1 MTIEETLRTNRPNLS
16 AGSVRTYASILKN
29 LAKQMKV
36 ELDSPSAVVK
46 NYKAILDHLK
56 ETPPKLRKTRLASLI
71 VFVVKHDGAEKAL
84 NAFREQMMGDGK
96 KSDDDAKEQTMTD
109 KQKENWMDWE
119 VVLEKYEAL
128 KKEVTPLL
136 RMDKLDKKQFA
147 RVQLFVL
154 LSLMVLIPPRR
165 SLDWTAF
172 VIHDIDKEKDNYLG
186 TVKRK
191 PMLVFNNYKTAGKT
205 GQQTVE
211 VPKDLHQILKRWMVL
226 NPHDFLL
233 MNYGQTGGITPTQLV
248 QLLYGFFGKNV
259 STSMIRKIYLT
270 NKYKDIP
277 ALKEMEATA
286 EAMGQSLGEALKSYV
301 KRDAPSHASE

>member
-1 MTIEETLRTNRPNLS
+1 MTIEDTLKANRPNLS
-16 AGSVRTYASILKN
+16 GGSIRTYASILKN

-46 NYKAILDHLK
+46 NYKGILEHLK
-56 ETPPKLRKTRLASLI
+56 ETPPNLRKTRLASLI
-71 VFVVKHDGAEKAL
+71 VFVGKHDGAEKAL

-96 KSDDDAKEQTMTD
+96 KSDEDAKEQKMSD
-109 KQKENWMDWE
+109 KQKENWMDWDA
-119 VVLEKYEAL
+119 VLEKYEAL

-172 VIHDIDKEKDNYLG
+172 KLREVDKDKDNYLG

-191 PMLVFNNYKTAGKT
+191 PTLVFNNYKTAGKT

-226 NPHDFLL
+226 NTNDWLL
-233 MNYGQTGGITPTQLV
+233 MNYGQLGEITPTQLT
-248 QLLYGFFGKNV
+248 QLLYGFFGKNI
-259 STSMIRKIYLT
+259 STSMIRKIFLT
-270 NKYKDIP
+270 DKYKDIP

-301 KRDAPSHASE
+301 KRDAPAPASE